1 MGTFLFGLSVPFGS
15 PQTNNARKILSINIT
30 NLSEEQKDKLRGA
43 IKFFTGD
50 RNNTQLQI
58 VNGDKTIPSGGIFIN
73 EEIFKEFEEI
83 VGKENCNL
91 SN

>member
-1 MGTFLFGLSVPFGS
+1 MGTFPFGSSVPFGS
-15 PQTNNARKILSINIT
+15 HLTNNTRKVLSINIT

-43 IKFFTGD
+43 IKFFVGD

-58 VNGDKTIPSGGIFIN
+58 VNVDKTIPSGGIFVN

-83 VGKENCNL
+83 VGSENCKIQ
-91 SN
+91 